1 MRQAQSHGE
10 LLRVLGLLFGL
21 AAVLGGSV
29 GQGILRQ
36 PGVVAA
42 AVPQPVLILALWLL
56 GGLIAAINAIPQAEL
71 GSALPKAGGPYVFVH
86 RAFGKTAGAVTGWAD
101 YLINLSA
108 QAFMA
113 VVVVEFIQRLGVLSD
128 VPVAVLAPA
137 IIAAFFLVNLSHT
150 KTCGSTQMIGSAVKG
165 VSLLALV
172 VLLFTF
178 GGGHGAEVALQP
190 LPHATAAL
198 SIGAFA
204 LAMRAV
210 QNTYDGWNICIYF
223 SEELKEPHK
232 HVPRSLFGG
241 IALITSIY
249 VLINAAL
256 IYSLG
261 PQGMAASSLPAAD
274 ALAGAI
280 GDWAG
285 TLMTLFGVV
294 SVAAILNL
302 NVMYGPRI
310 ALAMSRDTLLPSHC
324 SKVRPNG
331 SPAIALTVG
340 TAIAAGLAASG
351 TYQDLIAFNVAL
363 GFLVNTAVCLAA
375 FQLRRVE
382 SELPRPWRMPAYPWP
397 VIVAVAVNMALLIAM
412 IAEDTFHSL
421 AGIFA
426 AILIGV
432 GYRLFHRSERVQVA
446 SA

>member
-1 MRQAQSHGE
+1 MRQAQSRGE
-10 LLRVLGLLFGL
+10 LLRVLGLFFGL

-42 AVPQPVLILALWLL
+42 AVPQPALILALWVL
-56 GGLIAAINAIPQAEL
+56 GGLIAAVNAIPIAEL
-71 GSALPKAGGPYVFVH
+71 GSALPRAGGPYVFVH
-86 RAFGKTAGAVTGWAD
+86 RAFGKTAGAITGWAD

-113 VVVVEFIQRLGVLSD
+113 VVVAEFIHRLGALAA
-128 VPVAVLAPA
+128 VPVALLAPA

-150 KTCGSTQMIGSAVKG
+150 KTCGSTQMVGSAVKG
-165 VSLLALV
+165 VSLLALIA
-172 VLLFTF
+172 LLFMF
-178 GGGHGAEVALQP
+178 GSAHHAEVVARPQP
-190 LPHATAAL
+190 DTTAVL
-198 SIGAFA
+198 TIGAFA

-210 QNTYDGWNICIYF
+210 QNTYDGWNICVYF
-223 SEELKEPHK
+223 SEEMEEPHK

-241 IALITSIY
+241 IALVTCIY

-261 PQGMAASSLPAAD
+261 PEGMAASNLPAAD

-310 ALAMSRDTLLPSHC
+310 ALAMSRDTLLPRHC

-331 SPAIALTVG
+331 APAIALTVG

-363 GFLVNTAVCLAA
+363 GFLVNSAVCLAA
-375 FQLRRVE
+375 FQLRRTE
-382 SELPRPWRMPAYPWP
+382 SELARPWRMPAYPWP
-397 VIVAVAVNMALLIAM
+397 VIVAVSVNMALLIAM
-412 IAEDTFHSL
+412 IVEDTFHSL

-432 GYRLFHRSERVQVA
+432 GYRVFHRSARAQVA
-446 SA
+446 AA